1 MSFPFLFLA
10 QNLVSLLAILFALW
24 KGGLAER
31 LAAAVVAANLV
42 IGLSATFLAPDST
55 GLVRLGNDGLAALAL
70 LAITLRY
77 AAPWMG
83 AVMFFYAAQ
92 FSLHSFYLVT
102 ERSDQDLLHAVI
114 NNIDFAGVLLSLI
127 AGVFMAWRHRARG
140 SRLLGQPAP

>member
-31 LAAAVVAANLV
+31 LAAVVVAANLV

-70 LAITLRY
+70 LAITLRF

-102 ERSDQDLLHAVI
+102 ERSDQDLLHAII

-140 SRLLGQPAP
+140 SRLLGQTAP